1 MFDKLA
7 EYRKAIAGFITPGI
21 VVVIA
26 SLAPASDSGAAVTLS
41 EWLYVALA
49 ILGTGTIV
57 AAVPNALTTQ
67 QKAPII
73 RDAIRAFETPAP
85 DDYRTKTEQ
94 LADRSASR
102 SRLGLPD

>member
-26 SLAPASDSGAAVTLS
+26 SLAPASDGGAAITLS

-49 ILGTGTIV
+49 ILGTGSIV
-57 AAVPNALTTQ
+57 AAVPNAVTQ
-67 QKAPII
+67 KQKIAL
-73 RDAIRAFETPAP
+73 AL
-85 DDYRTKTEQ
+85 RTSSEVNADTQ
-94 LADRSASR
+94 AALAKA
-102 SRLGLPD
+102 GLPPTA